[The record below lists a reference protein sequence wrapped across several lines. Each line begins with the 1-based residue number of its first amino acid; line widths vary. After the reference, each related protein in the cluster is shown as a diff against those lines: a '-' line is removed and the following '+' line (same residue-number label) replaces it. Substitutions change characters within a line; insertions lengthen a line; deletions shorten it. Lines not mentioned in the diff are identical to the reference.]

1 MTVPRMRTIAEA
13 HKMLKELDPDTAITI
28 SRIRKM
34 VNNNDVKNCRAGR
47 RILLNFDDL
56 LDRLANGDQTPPE
69 NIAQNP
75 ERIRRIG

>member
-13 HKMLKELDPDTAITI
+13 HKMLKEMDPDTAIKV

-56 LDRLANGDQTPPE
+56 IDRLANGDQPTE
-69 NIAQNP
+69 NIIKSP
-75 ERIRRIG
+75 ERIRKIG

>member
-13 HKMLKELDPDTAITI
+13 HKMLLELDPDTAITV

-34 VNNNDVKNCRAGR
+34 VNNNEVKNCRAGR

-56 LDRLANGDQTPPE
+56 LDRLANGDQAPPE
-69 NIAQNP
+69 NIMQKP
-75 ERIRRIG
+75 ERIRKIG